1 MDDTFTDLAGDLD
14 HPMLIVTAAGAGEIS
29 GCLVGFATQCS
40 IDPPRFL
47 VCVSDKN
54 HTFRVAMAAD
64 HLAVHVLG
72 PGHHGL
78 ARLFGEESGD
88 EVDKF
93 AGIAWSRGP
102 GGAPIL
108 ADCDRWFVG
117 RVLDRVPLGDHVG
130 HVLEPVAVQAGG
142 TRGQL
147 GFQAVRDLDPGHDA

>member
-1 MDDTFTDLAGDLD
+1 MADTFADLTGGLD
-14 HPMLIVTAAGAGEIS
+14 YPMLVVTAAAAGEVS

-54 HTFRVAMAAD
+54 HTFRVALGAD

-72 PGHHGL
+72 PDDRRL
-78 ARLFGEESGD
+78 ARRFGEESGD

-93 AGIAWSRGP
+93 AGVAWSPGP
-102 GGAPIL
+102 AGAPIL
-108 ADCDRWFVG
+108 TDCDRWFVG
-117 RVLDRVPLGDHVG
+117 RVIDRVPLGDHVG
-130 HVLEPVAVQAGG
+130 HLLEPVAVQNAGDG
-142 TRGQL
+142 GQL